1 MKRKKLGMNL
11 QFFAEDT
18 GSNGGGDN
26 PDNTTNG
33 EIVEKAKDEQETNE
47 SDKKYSD
54 EDVNK
59 IIDAKFAKWKAE
71 QQKEQDE
78 AKKLAEMDDKEKTDY
93 EKQKLQ
99 EEVDNLRREKTLA
112 KMAKRATS
120 MLADKGVQ
128 ASEGILSFVVKESAE
143 ATSESVKAFIELID
157 AEREVI
163 KADFEK
169 RLGSKLPM
177 DGTTSTTLSRGA
189 QMAKAINNQS
199 KKPEFDPW
207 ATK

>member
-1 MKRKKLGMNL
+1 MKRTKLKMNL

-18 GSNGGGDN
+18 GSNSGGDN
-26 PDNTTNG
+26 PDNITT
-33 EIVEKAKDEQETNE
+33 EETVEAAEKEQVTNE
-47 SDKKYSD
+47 PDKKYSD

-59 IIDAKFAKWKAE
+59 IIDAKFAKWKSE

-99 EEVDNLRREKTLA
+99 EEIDNLKRDKTLA
-112 KMAKRATS
+112 EMAKTATS
-120 MLADKGVQ
+120 MLADKGIQV
-128 ASEGILSFVVKESAE
+128 SEGILSFVVKESAE
-143 ATSESVKAFIELID
+143 GTSESVKAFIELID